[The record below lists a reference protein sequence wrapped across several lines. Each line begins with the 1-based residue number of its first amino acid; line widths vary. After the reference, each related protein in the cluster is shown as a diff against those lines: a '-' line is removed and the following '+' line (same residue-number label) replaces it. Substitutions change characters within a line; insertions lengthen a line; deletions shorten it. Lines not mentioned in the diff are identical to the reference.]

1 MREDSPLHGENE
13 VEILHHDHSVMRAA
27 CATIISYIRQRMR
40 TLSSLIYLMLPQE
53 TGVDY
58 WRSISRIYEWKM
70 IGANMGAKG
79 RYIQGRAIKGKW
91 KRKAS
96 SEFKANRSH
105 PLFGLSSVTLPYHRT
120 ILFSLLVTRHS
131 NSYICNTSLTILQL
145 EIPIQS

>member
-1 MREDSPLHGENE
+1 MRYNNIIHLTEDADPIFIN
-13 VEILHHDHSVMRAA
+13 IPNAA
-27 CATIISYIRQRMR
+27 PRDRC
-40 TLSSLIYLMLPQE
+40 
-53 TGVDY
+53 GY
-58 WRSISRIYEWKM
+58 WRSISRIYEWEM
-70 IGANMGAKG
+70 IGANMGAQG
-79 RYIQGRAIKGKW
+79 RYIRGRAIKGKW

-105 PLFGLSSVTLPYHRT
+105 PLFGLFSVTLPYHRT